1 MTQEAVASSAWAK
14 EQNCASWVVG
24 MIVLTMEECVSKFLK
39 GECGAAWGG
48 VEMAGYGGEGRVLGA

>member
-39 GECGAAWGG
+39 GECGAA
-48 VEMAGYGGEGRVLGA
+48 